1 MPVILHLFPIIVVH
15 FSTHFNSICSQI
27 SYNILISFCAF
38 RFLLSLFILF
48 SSLLDIL
55 PKLHYNRYVI
65 IVF

>member
-27 SYNILISFCAF
+27 SYNILI
-38 RFLLSLFILF
+38 LLLYTLCILF

>member
-27 SYNILISFCAF
+27 SYNILI
-38 RFLLSLFILF
+38 LLLYTLCIPFP
-48 SSLLDIL
+48 SLLDIL